1 MKIEIAFVNLAVCD
15 VKCYNLFVFWWAVL
29 NQDDEKKIGITSESA
44 DEDRC
49 AVDNVTY
56 PLLPLR
62 DIVVFPHMIVPLFV
76 GREKSI
82 RALDEAMASH
92 KKIVLVTQLN
102 SDEENPIASSV
113 YRIGTIVD
121 ILQILRLPDDTVKI
135 LVEGSVRAR
144 IIEYIE
150 REDFVEAITQVCLDP
165 VEDAIEIEAL
175 SRSVVSEFS
184 NYIKFN
190 KKISPEVMGTTT
202 QIEDFSKLSDVVA
215 ANLSIKVIDRQKI
228 LEAISVK
235 ERLEILLVFME
246 SEISILQIEKR
257 IRSRVK
263 RQMEKTQR
271 EYYLNEQI
279 KAIQKEL
286 DDGEEGCDEIRD
298 FEVRISRTK
307 LSKEAREKALSELQ
321 KLRQM
326 NPLSAESSVVR
337 NYLDWLLGVPWDK
350 KSKTKKDLD
359 FATHILDQD
368 HFGLEKVKE
377 RIIEYLAVQM
387 RVAKNKGLILCFVG
401 PPGVGKTSLAQ
412 SIARATGRQYV
423 RISLGGVYDE
433 SDIRG
438 HRRTYIGSMPGRIIQ
453 SLKKAKKSNPL
464 LLLDE
469 VDKMGSDLRGD
480 PSAALLEVLDPAQNS
495 TFVDHYLE
503 VEYDL
508 SDVMFIMTANT
519 LNIPLPLMDRMEI
532 IRIAGYTEEEKLQ
545 IAKNHLLK
553 KVLRENALRAEEF
566 SVNDAVL
573 LDIIRSFTREAG
585 VRNFERSLM
594 KLARKAVTKIV
605 KGSEQIVSVN
615 EDNLQ
620 DYLGI
625 PRYQYGKMEG
635 ENQVGIVTGLAWTE
649 VGGEILTVEGVI
661 MPGKG
666 KMTIT
671 GNLKE
676 IMKESILAA
685 SSYVRSRAMTFGI
698 SPSAFNNTNIH
709 VHVPEGATPK
719 DGPSAGIAMATA
731 VVSVMTS
738 IPVYKN
744 VAMTGELTLRGRV
757 LPIGGLKEKILA
769 ALRAGI
775 TKVLIPEENVKDLME
790 MPENIK
796 NRLEIIPVSFMEEV
810 LRHALLRMPD
820 PIESEDI
827 NPLSLSVE
835 EDVIGKSG
843 QTIAH

>member
-1 MKIEIAFVNLAVCD
+1 MI
-15 VKCYNLFVFWWAVL
+15 
-29 NQDDEKKIGITSESA
+29 
-44 DEDRC
+44 
-49 AVDNVTY
+49 Y

-62 DIVVFPHMIVPLFV
+62 DIVVFPYMIVPLFV
-76 GREKSI
+76 GREKSV
-82 RALDEAMASH
+82 RALDEAMNSH
-92 KKIVLVTQLN
+92 KKIILVTQMN
-102 SDEENPIASSV
+102 SNDENPIASSV

-121 ILQILRLPDDTVKI
+121 IVQILRLPDGTVKI

-144 IIEYIE
+144 IVEYIE
-150 REDFVEAITQVCLDP
+150 REDFLEAITQVLPDPTEDP
-165 VEDAIEIEAL
+165 VELEAL
-175 SRSVVSEFS
+175 SRSVIAEFS
-184 NYIKFN
+184 NYIKLN
-190 KKISPEVMGTTT
+190 KKISPEVIGITS
-202 QIEDFSKLSDVVA
+202 QIEGFSKLADVIA
-215 ANLSIKVIDRQKI
+215 ANLSIKVAERQKI
-228 LEAISVK
+228 LEAVSVK
-235 ERLEILLVFME
+235 ERLEMLLVFME
-246 SEISILQIEKR
+246 SEISVLQVEKR

-271 EYYLNEQI
+271 EYYLHEQM

-286 DDGEEGCDEIRD
+286 DNGEEGRDEISD
-298 FEVRISRTK
+298 FEARISKIR

-350 KSKTKKDLD
+350 KSKTKKNLD
-359 FATHILDQD
+359 FAIRILDLD

-387 RVAKNKGLILCFVG
+387 RVIKNKGLILCFVG

-412 SIARATGRQYV
+412 SIAKATGRQYV
-423 RISLGGVYDE
+423 RMSLGGVYDE
-433 SDIRG
+433 ADIRG

-453 SLKKAKKSNPL
+453 SLKRAKRSNPL

-469 VDKMGSDLRGD
+469 IDKMGSDLRGD

-495 TFVDHYLE
+495 SFVDHYLE

-545 IAKNHLLK
+545 IAKNHLVK
-553 KVLRENALRAEEF
+553 KVLTEHALKQEECCI
-566 SVNDAVL
+566 SDGVL
-573 LDIIRSFTREAG
+573 LDIIRLFTHEAG
-585 VRNFERSLM
+585 VRSFERALM
-594 KLARKAVTKIV
+594 KIARKAVTKIV
-605 KGSEQIVSVN
+605 KNSDTTVSIN
-615 EDNLQ
+615 ENNLQ
-620 DYLGI
+620 DYLGV
-625 PRYQYGKMEG
+625 PRYKYGKIEG
-635 ENQVGIVTGLAWTE
+635 EDQVGIVTGLAWTE

-666 KMTIT
+666 EITIT

-685 SSYVRSRAMTFGI
+685 SSYVRSKATTFGI
-698 SPSAFNNTNIH
+698 IPSAFNEINIH

-731 VVSVMTS
+731 IVSIMTC

-757 LPIGGLKEKILA
+757 LPIGGLKEKLLA
-769 ALRAGI
+769 ALRAGV
-775 TKVLIPEENVKDLME
+775 TKVLIPEENIKDLMDI
-790 MPENIK
+790 PENVK
-796 NRLEIIPVSFMEEV
+796 NGLEIIPVSFMGEV
-810 LRHALLRMPD
+810 LKHALLRMPD
-820 PIESEDI
+820 PLESEGNKSI
-827 NPLSLSVE
+827 PLSVE
-835 EDVIGKSG
+835 GIVVGKDGRSV
-843 QTIAH
+843 AH

>member
-1 MKIEIAFVNLAVCD
+1 M
-15 VKCYNLFVFWWAVL
+15 
-29 NQDDEKKIGITSESA
+29 NQSDEKREYVTCEDESK
-44 DEDRC
+44 DRC
-49 AVDNVTY
+49 GADGIIY

-62 DIVVFPHMIVPLFV
+62 DIVVFPYMIVPLFV
-76 GREKSI
+76 GREKSV
-82 RALDEAMASH
+82 RALDEAMNSH
-92 KKIVLVTQLN
+92 KKIILVTQMN
-102 SDEENPIASSV
+102 SNDENPIASSV

-121 ILQILRLPDDTVKI
+121 IVQILRLPDGTVKI

-144 IIEYIE
+144 IVEYIE
-150 REDFVEAITQVCLDP
+150 REDFLEAITQVLPDPTEDP
-165 VEDAIEIEAL
+165 VELEAL
-175 SRSVVSEFS
+175 SRSVIAEFS
-184 NYIKFN
+184 NYIKLN
-190 KKISPEVMGTTT
+190 KKISPEVIGITS
-202 QIEDFSKLSDVVA
+202 QIEGFSKLADVIA
-215 ANLSIKVIDRQKI
+215 ANLSIKVAERQKI
-228 LEAISVK
+228 LEAVSVK
-235 ERLEILLVFME
+235 ERLEMLLVFME
-246 SEISILQIEKR
+246 SEISVLQVEKR

-271 EYYLNEQI
+271 EYYLHEQM

-286 DDGEEGCDEIRD
+286 DNGEEGRDEISD
-298 FEVRISRTK
+298 FEARISKIR

-350 KSKTKKDLD
+350 KSKTKKNLD
-359 FATHILDQD
+359 FAIRILDQD

-387 RVAKNKGLILCFVG
+387 RVIKNKGLILCFVG

-412 SIARATGRQYV
+412 SIAKATGRQYV
-423 RISLGGVYDE
+423 RMSLGGVYDE
-433 SDIRG
+433 ADIRG

-453 SLKKAKKSNPL
+453 SLKRAKRSNPL

-469 VDKMGSDLRGD
+469 IDKMGSDLRGD

-495 TFVDHYLE
+495 SFVDHYLE

-545 IAKNHLLK
+545 IAKNHLVK
-553 KVLRENALRAEEF
+553 KVLTEHALKQEECCI
-566 SVNDAVL
+566 SDGVL
-573 LDIIRSFTREAG
+573 LDIIRLFTHEAG
-585 VRNFERSLM
+585 VRSFERALM
-594 KLARKAVTKIV
+594 KIARKAVTKIV
-605 KGSEQIVSVN
+605 KNSDTTVSIN
-615 EDNLQ
+615 ENNLQ
-620 DYLGI
+620 DYLGV
-625 PRYQYGKMEG
+625 PRYKYGKIEG
-635 ENQVGIVTGLAWTE
+635 EDQVGIVTGLAWTE

-666 KMTIT
+666 EITIT

-685 SSYVRSRAMTFGI
+685 SSYVRSKATTFGI
-698 SPSAFNNTNIH
+698 IPSAFNEINIH

-731 VVSVMTS
+731 IVSIMTC

-757 LPIGGLKEKILA
+757 LPIGGLKEKLLA
-769 ALRAGI
+769 ALRAGV
-775 TKVLIPEENVKDLME
+775 TKVLIPEENIKDLMDI
-790 MPENIK
+790 PENVK
-796 NRLEIIPVSFMEEV
+796 NGLEIIPVSFMGEV
-810 LRHALLRMPD
+810 LKHALLRMPD
-820 PIESEDI
+820 PLESEGNKSI
-827 NPLSLSVE
+827 PLSVE
-835 EDVIGKSG
+835 GIVVGKDGRSV
-843 QTIAH
+843 AH

>member
-1 MKIEIAFVNLAVCD
+1 M
-15 VKCYNLFVFWWAVL
+15 
-29 NQDDEKKIGITSESA
+29 NQSDEKREYVTCEDESK
-44 DEDRC
+44 DRC
-49 AVDNVTY
+49 GADGIIY

-62 DIVVFPHMIVPLFV
+62 DIVVFPYMIVPLFV
-76 GREKSI
+76 GREKSV
-82 RALDEAMASH
+82 RALDEAMNSH
-92 KKIVLVTQLN
+92 KKIILVTQMN
-102 SDEENPIASSV
+102 SNDENPIASSV

-121 ILQILRLPDDTVKI
+121 IVQILRLPDGTVKI

-144 IIEYIE
+144 IVEYIE
-150 REDFVEAITQVCLDP
+150 REDFLEAITQVLPDPTEDP
-165 VEDAIEIEAL
+165 VELEAL
-175 SRSVVSEFS
+175 SRSVIAEFS
-184 NYIKFN
+184 NYIKLN
-190 KKISPEVMGTTT
+190 KKISPEVIGITS
-202 QIEDFSKLSDVVA
+202 QIEGFSKLADVIA
-215 ANLSIKVIDRQKI
+215 ANLSIKVAERQKI
-228 LEAISVK
+228 LEAVSVK
-235 ERLEILLVFME
+235 ERLEMLLVFME
-246 SEISILQIEKR
+246 SEISVLQVEKR

-271 EYYLNEQI
+271 EYYLHEQM

-286 DDGEEGCDEIRD
+286 DNGEEGRDEISD
-298 FEVRISRTK
+298 FEARISKIR

-350 KSKTKKDLD
+350 KSKTKKNLD
-359 FATHILDQD
+359 FAIRILDQD

-387 RVAKNKGLILCFVG
+387 RVIKNKGLILCFVG

-412 SIARATGRQYV
+412 SIAKATGRQYV
-423 RISLGGVYDE
+423 RMSLGGVYDE
-433 SDIRG
+433 ADIRG

-453 SLKKAKKSNPL
+453 SLKRAKRSNPL

-469 VDKMGSDLRGD
+469 IDKMGSDLRGD

-495 TFVDHYLE
+495 SFVDHYLE

-545 IAKNHLLK
+545 IAKNHLVK
-553 KVLRENALRAEEF
+553 KVLTEHALKQEECCI
-566 SVNDAVL
+566 SDGVL
-573 LDIIRSFTREAG
+573 LDIIRLFTHEAG
-585 VRNFERSLM
+585 VRSFERALM
-594 KLARKAVTKIV
+594 KIARKAVTKIV
-605 KGSEQIVSVN
+605 KNSDTTVSIN
-615 EDNLQ
+615 ENNLQ
-620 DYLGI
+620 DYLGV
-625 PRYQYGKMEG
+625 PRYKYGKIEG
-635 ENQVGIVTGLAWTE
+635 EDQVGIVTGLAWTE

-666 KMTIT
+666 EITIT

-685 SSYVRSRAMTFGI
+685 SSYVRSKATTFGI
-698 SPSAFNNTNIH
+698 IPSAFNEINIH
-709 VHVPEGATPK
+709 VHVPEGATPN

-731 VVSVMTS
+731 IVSIMTC

-757 LPIGGLKEKILA
+757 LPIGGLKEKLLA
-769 ALRAGI
+769 ALRAGV
-775 TKVLIPEENVKDLME
+775 TKVLIPEENIKDLMDI
-790 MPENIK
+790 PENVK
-796 NRLEIIPVSFMEEV
+796 NGLEIIPVSFMGEV
-810 LRHALLRMPD
+810 LKHALLRMPD
-820 PIESEDI
+820 PLESEGNKSI
-827 NPLSLSVE
+827 PLSVE
-835 EDVIGKSG
+835 GIVVGKDGRSV
-843 QTIAH
+843 AH

>member
-1 MKIEIAFVNLAVCD
+1 M
-15 VKCYNLFVFWWAVL
+15 

-49 AVDNVTY
+49 TVDNVIY

-135 LVEGSVRAR
+135 LVEGSIRAR

-190 KKISPEVMGTTT
+190 KKISPEVMGTIT
-202 QIEDFSKLSDVVA
+202 QIEDFSKLSDVIA
-215 ANLSIKVIDRQKI
+215 ANLSIKVLDRQKI

-271 EYYLNEQI
+271 EYYLNEQM

-480 PSAALLEVLDPAQNS
+480 PSAALLEVLDPSQNS

-605 KGSEQIVSVN
+605 KGSEQMVSVN

-698 SPSAFNNTNIH
+698 SPSAFNDTNIH

-757 LPIGGLKEKILA
+757 LPIGGLKEKLLA

-827 NPLSLSVE
+827 NSLPLSVE

>member
-1 MKIEIAFVNLAVCD
+1 M
-15 VKCYNLFVFWWAVL
+15 
-29 NQDDEKKIGITSESA
+29 TSESA

>member
-1 MKIEIAFVNLAVCD
+1 M
-15 VKCYNLFVFWWAVL
+15 VL
-29 NQDDEKKIGITSESA
+29 NQSDEKREYVTCEDESK
-44 DEDRC
+44 DRC
-49 AVDNVTY
+49 GADGIIY

-62 DIVVFPHMIVPLFV
+62 DIVVFPYMIVPLFV
-76 GREKSI
+76 GREKSV
-82 RALDEAMASH
+82 RALDEAMNSH
-92 KKIVLVTQLN
+92 KKIILVTQMN
-102 SDEENPIASSV
+102 SNDENPIASSV

-121 ILQILRLPDDTVKI
+121 IVQILRLPDGTVKI

-144 IIEYIE
+144 IVEYIE
-150 REDFVEAITQVCLDP
+150 REDFLEAITQVLPDPTEDP
-165 VEDAIEIEAL
+165 VELEAL
-175 SRSVVSEFS
+175 SRSVIAEFS
-184 NYIKFN
+184 NYIKLN
-190 KKISPEVMGTTT
+190 KKISPEVIGITS
-202 QIEDFSKLSDVVA
+202 QIEGFSKLADVIA
-215 ANLSIKVIDRQKI
+215 ANLSIKVAERQKI
-228 LEAISVK
+228 LEAVSVK
-235 ERLEILLVFME
+235 ERLEMLLVFME
-246 SEISILQIEKR
+246 SEISVLQVEKR

-271 EYYLNEQI
+271 EYYLHEQM

-286 DDGEEGCDEIRD
+286 DNGEEGRDEISD
-298 FEVRISRTK
+298 FEARISKIR

-350 KSKTKKDLD
+350 KSKTKKNLD
-359 FATHILDQD
+359 FAIRILDQD
-368 HFGLEKVKE
+368 HFGLDKVKE

-387 RVAKNKGLILCFVG
+387 RVIKNKGLILCFVG

-412 SIARATGRQYV
+412 SIAKATGRQYV
-423 RISLGGVYDE
+423 RMSLGGVYDE
-433 SDIRG
+433 ADIRG

-453 SLKKAKKSNPL
+453 SLKRAKRSNPL

-469 VDKMGSDLRGD
+469 IDKMGSDLRGD

-495 TFVDHYLE
+495 SFVDHYLE

-545 IAKNHLLK
+545 IAKNHLVK
-553 KVLRENALRAEEF
+553 KVLTEHALKQEECCI
-566 SVNDAVL
+566 SDGVL
-573 LDIIRSFTREAG
+573 LDIIRLFTHEAG
-585 VRNFERSLM
+585 VRSFERALM
-594 KLARKAVTKIV
+594 KIARKAVTKIV
-605 KGSEQIVSVN
+605 KNSDTTVSIN
-615 EDNLQ
+615 ENNLQ
-620 DYLGI
+620 DYLGV
-625 PRYQYGKMEG
+625 PRYKYGKIEG
-635 ENQVGIVTGLAWTE
+635 EDQVGIVTGLAWTE

-666 KMTIT
+666 EITIT

-685 SSYVRSRAMTFGI
+685 SSYVRSKATTFGI
-698 SPSAFNNTNIH
+698 IPSAFNEINIH

-731 VVSVMTS
+731 IVSIMTC

-757 LPIGGLKEKILA
+757 LPIGGLKEKLLA
-769 ALRAGI
+769 ALRAGV
-775 TKVLIPEENVKDLME
+775 TKVLIPEENIKDLMDI
-790 MPENIK
+790 PENVK
-796 NRLEIIPVSFMEEV
+796 NGLEIIPVSFMGEV
-810 LRHALLRMPD
+810 LKHALLRMPD
-820 PIESEDI
+820 PLESEGNKSI
-827 NPLSLSVE
+827 PLSVE
-835 EDVIGKSG
+835 GIVVGKDGRSV
-843 QTIAH
+843 AH

>member
-1 MKIEIAFVNLAVCD
+1 M
-15 VKCYNLFVFWWAVL
+15 VL
-29 NQDDEKKIGITSESA
+29 NQSDEKREYVTCEDESK
-44 DEDRC
+44 DRC
-49 AVDNVTY
+49 GADGIIY

-62 DIVVFPHMIVPLFV
+62 DIVVFPYMIVPLFV
-76 GREKSI
+76 GREKSV
-82 RALDEAMASH
+82 RALDEAMNSH
-92 KKIVLVTQLN
+92 KKIILVTQMN
-102 SDEENPIASSV
+102 SNDENPIASSV

-121 ILQILRLPDDTVKI
+121 IVQILRLPDGTVKI

-144 IIEYIE
+144 IVEYIE
-150 REDFVEAITQVCLDP
+150 REDFLEAITQVLPDPTEDP
-165 VEDAIEIEAL
+165 VELEAL
-175 SRSVVSEFS
+175 SRSVIAEFS
-184 NYIKFN
+184 NYIKLN
-190 KKISPEVMGTTT
+190 KKISPEVIGITS
-202 QIEDFSKLSDVVA
+202 QIEGFSKLADVIA
-215 ANLSIKVIDRQKI
+215 ANLSIKVAERQKI
-228 LEAISVK
+228 LEAVSVK
-235 ERLEILLVFME
+235 ERLEMLLVFME
-246 SEISILQIEKR
+246 SEISVLQVEKR

-271 EYYLNEQI
+271 EYYLHEQM

-286 DDGEEGCDEIRD
+286 DNGEEGRDEISD
-298 FEVRISRTK
+298 FEARISKIR

-337 NYLDWLLGVPWDK
+337 NYLDWLLGVQWNK
-350 KSKTKKDLD
+350 KSKTKKNLD
-359 FATHILDQD
+359 FAIRILDQD

-387 RVAKNKGLILCFVG
+387 RVIKNKGLILCFVG

-412 SIARATGRQYV
+412 SIAKATGRQYV
-423 RISLGGVYDE
+423 RMSLGGVYDE
-433 SDIRG
+433 ADIRG

-453 SLKKAKKSNPL
+453 SLKRAKRSNPL

-469 VDKMGSDLRGD
+469 IDKMGSDLRGD

-495 TFVDHYLE
+495 SFVDHYLE

-545 IAKNHLLK
+545 IAKNHLVK
-553 KVLRENALRAEEF
+553 KVLTEHALKQEECCI
-566 SVNDAVL
+566 SDGVL
-573 LDIIRSFTREAG
+573 LDIIRLFTHEAG
-585 VRNFERSLM
+585 VRSFERALM
-594 KLARKAVTKIV
+594 KIARKAVTKIV
-605 KGSEQIVSVN
+605 KNSDTTVSIN
-615 EDNLQ
+615 ENNLQ
-620 DYLGI
+620 DYLGV
-625 PRYQYGKMEG
+625 PRYKYGKIEG
-635 ENQVGIVTGLAWTE
+635 EDQVGIVTGLAWTE

-666 KMTIT
+666 EITIT

-685 SSYVRSRAMTFGI
+685 SSYVRSKATTFGI
-698 SPSAFNNTNIH
+698 IPSAFNEINIH

-731 VVSVMTS
+731 IVSIMTC

-757 LPIGGLKEKILA
+757 LPIGGLKEKLLA
-769 ALRAGI
+769 ALRAGV
-775 TKVLIPEENVKDLME
+775 TKVLIPEENIKDLMDI
-790 MPENIK
+790 PENVK
-796 NRLEIIPVSFMEEV
+796 NGLEIIPVSFMGEV
-810 LRHALLRMPD
+810 LKHALLRMPD
-820 PIESEDI
+820 PLESEGNKSI
-827 NPLSLSVE
+827 PLSVE
-835 EDVIGKSG
+835 GIVVGKDGRSV
-843 QTIAH
+843 AH

>member
-1 MKIEIAFVNLAVCD
+1 M
-15 VKCYNLFVFWWAVL
+15 

-44 DEDRC
+44 DKDRC
-49 AVDNVTY
+49 AVDNVIY

-175 SRSVVSEFS
+175 SRSVISEFS

-235 ERLEILLVFME
+235 ERLEILLVLME
-246 SEISILQIEKR
+246 GEISILQIEKR

-271 EYYLNEQI
+271 EYYLNEQM

-585 VRNFERSLM
+585 VRNLERSLM

-605 KGSEQIVSVN
+605 KGSEQMVSVN

-666 KMTIT
+666 KITIT

-698 SPSAFNNTNIH
+698 SPSAFNDTNIH
-709 VHVPEGATPK
+709 VHVPEAATPK

-744 VAMTGELTLRGRV
+744 VAMTGELTLRGRI
-757 LPIGGLKEKILA
+757 LPIGGLKEKLLA

-827 NPLSLSVE
+827 NPLPLSVE
-835 EDVIGKSG
+835 EDVMGKSE

>member
-1 MKIEIAFVNLAVCD
+1 M
-15 VKCYNLFVFWWAVL
+15 
-29 NQDDEKKIGITSESA
+29 TSESA
-44 DEDRC
+44 DKDRC
-49 AVDNVTY
+49 AVDNVIY

-175 SRSVVSEFS
+175 SRSVISEFS

-235 ERLEILLVFME
+235 ERLEILLVLME
-246 SEISILQIEKR
+246 GEISILQIEKR

-271 EYYLNEQI
+271 EYYLNEQM

-585 VRNFERSLM
+585 VRNLERSLM

-605 KGSEQIVSVN
+605 KGSEQMVSVN

-666 KMTIT
+666 KITIT

-698 SPSAFNNTNIH
+698 SPSAFNDTNIH
-709 VHVPEGATPK
+709 VHVPEAATPK

-744 VAMTGELTLRGRV
+744 VAMTGELTLRGRI
-757 LPIGGLKEKILA
+757 LPIGGLKEKLLA

-827 NPLSLSVE
+827 NPLPLSVE
-835 EDVIGKSG
+835 EDVMGKSE

>member
-1 MKIEIAFVNLAVCD
+1 M
-15 VKCYNLFVFWWAVL
+15 VL
-29 NQDDEKKIGITSESA
+29 NQSDEKREYVTCEDESK
-44 DEDRC
+44 DRC
-49 AVDNVTY
+49 GADGIIY

-62 DIVVFPHMIVPLFV
+62 DIVVFPYMIVPLFV
-76 GREKSI
+76 GREKSV
-82 RALDEAMASH
+82 RALDEAMNSH
-92 KKIVLVTQLN
+92 KKIILVTQMN
-102 SDEENPIASSV
+102 SNDENPIASSV

-121 ILQILRLPDDTVKI
+121 IVQILRLPDGTVKI

-144 IIEYIE
+144 IVEYIE
-150 REDFVEAITQVCLDP
+150 REDFLEAITQVLPDPTEDP
-165 VEDAIEIEAL
+165 VELEAL
-175 SRSVVSEFS
+175 SRSVIAEFS
-184 NYIKFN
+184 NYIKLN
-190 KKISPEVMGTTT
+190 KKISPEVIGITS
-202 QIEDFSKLSDVVA
+202 QIEGFSKLADVIA
-215 ANLSIKVIDRQKI
+215 ANLSIKVAERQKI
-228 LEAISVK
+228 LEAVSVK
-235 ERLEILLVFME
+235 ERLEMLLVFME
-246 SEISILQIEKR
+246 SEISVLQVEKR

-271 EYYLNEQI
+271 EYYLHEQM

-286 DDGEEGCDEIRD
+286 DNGEEGRDEISD
-298 FEVRISRTK
+298 FEARISKIR

-350 KSKTKKDLD
+350 KSKTKKNLD
-359 FATHILDQD
+359 FAIRILDQD

-387 RVAKNKGLILCFVG
+387 RVIKNKGLILCFVG

-412 SIARATGRQYV
+412 SIAKATGRQYV
-423 RISLGGVYDE
+423 RMSLGGVYDE
-433 SDIRG
+433 ADIRG

-453 SLKKAKKSNPL
+453 SLKRAKRSNPL

-469 VDKMGSDLRGD
+469 IDKMGSDLRGD

-495 TFVDHYLE
+495 SFVDHYLE

-545 IAKNHLLK
+545 IAKNHLVK
-553 KVLRENALRAEEF
+553 KVLTEHALKQEECCI
-566 SVNDAVL
+566 SDGVL
-573 LDIIRSFTREAG
+573 LDIIRLFTHEAG
-585 VRNFERSLM
+585 VRSFERALM
-594 KLARKAVTKIV
+594 KIARKAVTKIV
-605 KGSEQIVSVN
+605 KNSDTTVSIN
-615 EDNLQ
+615 ENNLQ
-620 DYLGI
+620 DYLGV
-625 PRYQYGKMEG
+625 PRYKYGKIEG
-635 ENQVGIVTGLAWTE
+635 EDQVGIVTGLAWTE

-666 KMTIT
+666 EITIT

-685 SSYVRSRAMTFGI
+685 SSYVRSKATTFGI
-698 SPSAFNNTNIH
+698 IPSAFNEINIH

-731 VVSVMTS
+731 IVSIMTC

-757 LPIGGLKEKILA
+757 LPIGGLKEKLLA
-769 ALRAGI
+769 ALRAGV
-775 TKVLIPEENVKDLME
+775 TKVLIPEENIKDLMDI
-790 MPENIK
+790 PENVK
-796 NRLEIIPVSFMEEV
+796 NGLEIIPVSFMGEV
-810 LRHALLRMPD
+810 LKHALLRMPD
-820 PIESEDI
+820 PLESEGNKSI
-827 NPLSLSVE
+827 PLSVE
-835 EDVIGKSG
+835 GIVVGKDGRSV
-843 QTIAH
+843 AH